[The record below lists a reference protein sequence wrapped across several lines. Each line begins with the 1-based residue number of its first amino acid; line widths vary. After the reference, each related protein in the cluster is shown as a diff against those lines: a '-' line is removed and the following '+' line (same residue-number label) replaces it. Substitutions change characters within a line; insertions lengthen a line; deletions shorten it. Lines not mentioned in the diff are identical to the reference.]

1 MTRNDNNQTA
11 GTSGGQAQRGGAGH
25 SRLHRG
31 RRRRLR
37 RVAIFPALLTLG
49 NMSCGFAAVYFCM
62 LGIFDAAANVD
73 PGLRTTLNNVYME
86 KFLPTFVSV
95 GGFLVFIGM
104 FFDMVD
110 GRVARMTT
118 GTTNFGGQLDSL
130 ADMVSFGV
138 APAILMITL
147 VTKHARL
154 VDDVI
159 VTTKEAWMAGAIYVS
174 CCALRLARYNVEHA
188 ESDQAHTNF
197 FGMPSPGA
205 AALVASLVILHEYM
219 VEIVGLAGVRLT
231 LLNMLPVIAFL
242 AGILMVSR
250 VRYAHVANRYLR
262 GRRPFGYVVVILIV
276 LGCFIR
282 LPAPTLAVL
291 AIFYAVSGPIHT
303 IWRRYRPSPR
313 AAGKTRQTA
322 RPNAQTGQSSHHESL
337 VLDPS
342 SPPVQPQSGSGDPP
356 EAPRSASEP
365 AAREDDASLR
375 IYTPDRPSKQR
386 SPGGDAS

>member
-1 MTRNDNNQTA
+1 MTPNDNNPTA
-11 GTSGGQAQRGGAGH
+11 H
-25 SRLHRG
+25 SRGRASQQGAATPNRPHRG

-49 NMSCGFAAVYFCM
+49 NMTCGFAAVYFCM

-73 PGLRTTLNNVYME
+73 PAIKTTLNNVYME

-138 APAILMITL
+138 APAMLMITL

-188 ESDQAHTNF
+188 ESDQAHANF

-205 AALVASLVILHEYM
+205 AALVAALVILHEYLL
-219 VEIVGLAGVRLT
+219 EIVGLAGVRLT

-262 GRRPFGYVVVILIV
+262 GRRPFGYVVAILIV

-291 AIFYAVSGPIHT
+291 AIFYALSGPILT
-303 IWRRYRPSPR
+303 IWRRYRPSPH
-313 AAGKTRQTA
+313 AVGMTRQAA
-322 RPNAQTGQSSHHESL
+322 RPSAQAGQSSHESL
-337 VLDPS
+337 VPDPS
-342 SPPVQPQSGSGDPP
+342 SPPVQPQSGSEVPP
-356 EAPRSASEP
+356 EAPRSTSEP

-375 IYTPDRPSKQR
+375 IYTPDRPSMRR
-386 SPGGDAS
+386 SPGSDAS